1 LTTLDTIG
9 NVKISGGS
17 AGQIVQT
24 DGAGNLS
31 FVSNDTTRIV
41 NGTSEVSIATS
52 GGNAVT
58 TIASA
63 TILTV
68 SGTGAN
74 VVGVVTASGNIT
86 ANNITS
92 NNFITASGTTDAT
105 SAATGTIKTEGGISA
120 KGNVYAGKA
129 VGFAVGGGNTA
140 SAAYI
145 EYNSTSGS
153 LDFIFN

>member
-1 LTTLDTIG
+1 MVAGGTT
-9 NVKISGGS
+9 V
-17 AGQIVQT
+17 V
-24 DGAGNLS
+24 
-31 FVSNDTTRIV
+31 
-41 NGTSEVSIATS
+41 E
-52 GGNAVT
+52 
-58 TIASA
+58 
-63 TILTV
+63 V

-74 VVGVVTASGNIT
+74 VTGVVNVSGNIQG
-86 ANNITS
+86 NNITALA
-92 NNFITASGTTDAT
+92 NITASGTTDAT
-105 SAATGTIKTEGGISA
+105 TAATGTIKTEGGISA